1 MRKRFI
7 ESPPGLSMHLN
18 PSSRK
23 YSLTF
28 EYNVVAYPESNS
40 LLEWD
45 RVSNQV
51 PKTSSKALSL
61 ARREKMRI
69 LVCPGLGSSLKKV
82 VSELELEPWGPVT
95 PVSKGVDASGSGT
108 SWHR

>member
-1 MRKRFI
+1 MRKCSI

-18 PSSRK
+18 LSSWK

-51 PKTSSKALSL
+51 PKISSKGSFFNQ
-61 ARREKMRI
+61 EGENENS
-69 LVCPGLGSSLKKV
+69 GLCWAGELLKKV
-82 VSELELEPWGPVT
+82 VSEMEPEPWGLVT
-95 PVSKGVDASGSGT
+95 PVSKGVDASRSGT
-108 SWHR
+108 SWRH